1 MKTFVLKVLGSD
13 YKIKADRDGEYIYQ
27 VGKIVDEKMKQ
38 IHKQFPQGS
47 LARTAVVSCINLV
60 DEYLTREQEN
70 EAKIKS
76 RIYQLIE
83 KLERVM

>member
-1 MKTFVLKVLGSD
+1 MKTFVLNVLGSD
-13 YKIKADRDGEYIYQ
+13 YKIKADRDGAYIYQ

-60 DEYLTREQEN
+60 DEFLTKEQEN
-70 EAKIKS
+70 EAKLKS

-83 KLERVM
+83 KLERVV

>member
-1 MKTFVLKVLGSD
+1 MKTFVLNILGSE
-13 YKIKADRDGEYIYQ
+13 YTIKADRDGVYIYQ
-27 VGKIVDEKMKQ
+27 VGKIVDEKMRQ

-60 DEYLTREQEN
+60 DEFLTKEQEN
-70 EAKIKS
+70 EARIKS

-83 KLERVM
+83 KLERVV